1 MTILN
6 LLPYVKETRR
16 FGVTYVHSAVRSA
29 VSGWDGL
36 CGTLDGR
43 PVRVTYCGW
52 GRSLQTARGHKYKAH
67 LRYVDADKPVPTKLI
82 DRVQAAPLCAY
93 CSGSPMPH
101 HQMVGCTCGMSDA
114 EFNAM
119 WSAIAD

>member
-6 LLPYVKETRR
+6 LLPYVRETRR
-16 FGVTYVHSAVRSA
+16 YGVTYVHSAVRSA
-29 VSGWDGL
+29 VHGWDGL

-43 PVRVTYCGW
+43 TVRVTYCGW

-67 LRYVDADKPVPTKLI
+67 LRYVDTGKPVPSKLI
-82 DRVQAAPLCAY
+82 DRVQPAPLCPHCAGEPPY
-93 CSGSPMPH
+93 NPMW
-101 HQMVGCTCGMSDA
+101 GCTCGMSDA

-119 WSAIAD
+119 CSAVVD